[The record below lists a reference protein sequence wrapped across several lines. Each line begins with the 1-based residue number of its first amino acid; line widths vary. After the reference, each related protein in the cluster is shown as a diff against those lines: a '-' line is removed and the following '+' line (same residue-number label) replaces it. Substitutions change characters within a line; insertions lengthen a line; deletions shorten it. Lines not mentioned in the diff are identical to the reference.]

1 MGIQI
6 KSFVLVFFLGTML
19 SGCAF
24 FSYQERID
32 RANSLLDQCYENQTR
47 AIVVIDS
54 LVTENAR
61 LKQELEQCR
70 DQ

>member
-1 MGIQI
+1 MKKI
-6 KSFVLVFFLGTML
+6 LFLILLGLML
-19 SGCAF
+19 SSCAF

-32 RANSLLDQCYENQTR
+32 RANELLDNCYKNQTR
-47 AIVVIDS
+47 AVVIIDS

-61 LKQELEQCR
+61 LKQELRQCQ